1 MGKLNYLSKLYLV
14 FVFII
19 LYVPIEYLM
28 FFSFNS
34 GVSMA
39 HFVSF
44 SFKHYVS
51 LFQDQRLL
59 LIVLNT
65 IIIALLSATIATVIG
80 VFGAIMIMFMRNRS
94 LKKST
99 LFLNNI
105 LIVSPDVIIGA
116 SFLLLF
122 TMIGIKLGFRSEE
135 HTSELQSRFDLV
147 CRLLL

>member
-19 LYVPIEYLM
+19 LYVPIGYLM
-28 FFSFNS
+28 FYSFNS
-34 GVSMA
+34 GDSMA
-39 HFVSF
+39 HFESF

-105 LIVSPDVIIGA
+105 FNFFYKFKSFFIYLFYPCGFSLISVIFI
-116 SFLLLF
+116 
-122 TMIGIKLGFRSEE
+122 
-135 HTSELQSRFDLV
+135 LV
-147 CRLLL
+147 LVVVH